1 MMTGASLVWTME
13 ARRSRTDGP
22 RASRPQAGQRPAV
35 LLLRHL
41 LGVSPQSY
49 AIAPKWAATST
60 MRFEKPH
67 SLSYQD
73 STRTKVLSSTWV
85 WVTSKVELCESW
97 LKSTDTVAA
106 LLMPT
111 MPRKR
116 FDLAASSINEFTSSA
131 VVSRLASNLK
141 SISDTFGVG
150 TRIAVPSSLPLSAGS
165 TSPTAR
171 AAPVEVGIK
180 DRAAARARR
189 R

>member
-1 MMTGASLVWTME
+1 MNDDDRRVACLDRVLV
-13 ARRSRTDGP
+13 
-22 RASRPQAGQRPAV
+22 
-35 LLLRHL
+35 
-41 LGVSPQSY
+41 VSPQTY

-60 MRFEKPH
+60 IRFEKPH

-97 LKSTDTVAA
+97 LKSTETVAA

-111 MPRKR
+111 MPWNR
-116 FDLAASSINEFTSSA
+116 FDFAACSISELTSSA
-131 VVSRLASNLK
+131 VVSRVASNLK

-150 TRIAVPSSLPLSAGS
+150 TRIAVPSSLPLRAGS
-165 TSPTAR
+165 TRPTAR

-189 R
+189 RSLCSVSCRLWSPV